1 MHRSLFLLFAMAFVA
16 STASAQTST
25 WVPDKAHSEVDF
37 SILHMSLS
45 RVHGRFGNIGGSII
59 LNEADVS
66 KSTVNVNIDVNSVD
80 TGVSSRDNDL
90 KGSDLFDTAQYPTAT
105 YVSTGV
111 AKTADGFTVT
121 GNLTLRGVTKPVVM
135 QVEGPDGPVSGLDHK
150 PHAGYSASATVSRT
164 AFGIGAKYPAAMLGD
179 EVKLTIE
186 LDVVKQ

>member
-1 MHRSLFLLFAMAFVA
+1 MRRSSFLLVTLALVA
-16 STASAQTST
+16 SIATAQTST

-45 RVHGRFGNIGGSII
+45 RVHGRFGNIGGSIV
-59 LNEADVS
+59 LNEADIN
-66 KSTVNVNIDVNSVD
+66 KSAVNVTIDVNSID

-90 KGSDLFDTAQYPTAT
+90 KGSSLFDAAQYPTAT

-111 AKTADGFTVT
+111 AKTAGGLTVT
-121 GNLTLRGVTKPVVM
+121 GNLTLHGITKPVVL
-135 QVEGPDGPVSGLDHK
+135 QVEGPDGPMPGLDHK